1 MSKTLTIALTTYNR
15 PNFLQESIKSI
26 LNQTFK
32 DFDLVILDN
41 GSTNETTS
49 VIHSFNDSRIS
60 CVRNQ
65 TNDLEFVNNAFS
77 YTKND
82 FLMIFHD
89 DDIMEPT
96 MLEEMIKIIKG
107 DKEINTI
114 SCSIN
119 LINSNSK
126 NLNKV
131 RPRIIKD
138 KVWKKKSF
146 IKQYLFSGDII
157 PCPSTIFKSSLIK
170 KHDLK
175 YDWKVGPAVDLFLF
189 FQINLMKGKMILL
202 KKPLLNYRIH
212 NTQHSNLNRISLE
225 YDIRPHAIKLFKNHN
240 LNKIAKQY
248 SQASLGL
255 ILQILINDFF
265 VGKLKFINFKNELI
279 KLINNKIK
287 FNIYTIYW
295 LFFGTFRGLKNLI
308 FKFI

>member
-49 VIHSFNDSRIS
+49 VIHSFNDTRIS
-60 CVRNQ
+60 CVKNQ

-96 MLEEMIKIIKG
+96 MLEEMIKIIKS
-107 DKEINTI
+107 DEEINTI

-119 LINSNSK
+119 LINSDSK
-126 NLNKV
+126 NLNKI

-138 KVWKKKSF
+138 KVWAKEKF

-157 PCPSTIFKSSLIK
+157 PCPSTIFRSSIIK
-170 KHDLK
+170 KYDFK

-189 FQINLMKGKMILL
+189 FQINLLKGNMILL

-212 NTQHSNLNRISLE
+212 INQGSEQKRVELEIQVRQYIFKLLQENKLYTLSQKYLKASLGIILNILFNDVILGKLKYNNAINHLKKLKNERISL
-225 YDIRPHAIKLFKNHN
+225 I
-240 LNKIAKQY
+240 
-248 SQASLGL
+248 
-255 ILQILINDFF
+255 
-265 VGKLKFINFKNELI
+265 
-279 KLINNKIK
+279 
-287 FNIYTIYW
+287 NIYTIYW
-295 LFFGTFRGLKNLI
+295 TLIGVMRGLKNLLI
-308 FKFI
+308 R

>member
-49 VIHSFNDSRIS
+49 VIYSFNDSRIS

-96 MLEEMIKIIKG
+96 MLEEMIKIIKS
-107 DKEINTI
+107 DEEINTI
-114 SCSIN
+114 SSSIN

-138 KVWKKKSF
+138 KVWEKKSF

-157 PCPSTIFKSSLIK
+157 PCPSTIFRSSLIK
-170 KHDLK
+170 KYDLK

-189 FQINLMKGKMILL
+189 FQINLIKGKMILL

-212 NTQHSNLNRISLE
+212 
-225 YDIRPHAIKLFKNHN
+225 
-240 LNKIAKQY
+240 
-248 SQASLGL
+248 
-255 ILQILINDFF
+255 INQ
-265 VGKLKFINFKNELI
+265 GSEKKE
-279 KLINNKIK
+279 
-287 FNIYTIYW
+287 
-295 LFFGTFRGLKNLI
+295 
-308 FKFI
+308 

>member
-26 LNQTFK
+26 LKQTFK

-49 VIHSFNDSRIS
+49 VIYSFNDSRIS

-96 MLEEMIKIIKG
+96 MLEEMIKIIKS
-107 DKEINTI
+107 DEEINTI
-114 SCSIN
+114 SSSIN

-138 KVWKKKSF
+138 KVWEKKSF

-157 PCPSTIFKSSLIK
+157 PCPSTIFRSSLIK
-170 KHDLK
+170 KYDLK

-189 FQINLMKGKMILL
+189 FQINLIKGKMILL

-212 NTQHSNLNRISLE
+212 INQGSEQKRVELEIQVRQYIFRLLQENKLYSL
-225 YDIRPHAIKLFKNHN
+225 
-240 LNKIAKQY
+240 
-248 SQASLGL
+248 SQKYLKASLGI
-255 ILQILINDFF
+255 ILNILIND
-265 VGKLKFINFKNELI
+265 VITGKLKYNNALKHLEKLKKEKTSLI
-279 KLINNKIK
+279 
-287 FNIYTIYW
+287 NIYTIYW
-295 LFFGTFRGLKNLI
+295 TLIGAMRGLKNLLTR
-308 FKFI
+308 

>member
-1 MSKTLTIALTTYNR
+1 MGKTLTIALTTYNR
-15 PNFLQESIKSI
+15 PNFLHESIKSI

-32 DFDLVILDN
+32 DFDLLILDN
-41 GSTNETTS
+41 GSTNETSS
-49 VIHSFNDSRIS
+49 VIDSFSDSRIT
-60 CVRNQ
+60 CVKNH
-65 TNDLEFVNNAFS
+65 TNNLEFINKAFN

-89 DDIMEPT
+89 DDIMEPN
-96 MLEEMIKIIKG
+96 MIEEMIKIIKS

-189 FQINLMKGKMILL
+189 FQINLLKGKMILL

-212 NTQHSNLNRISLE
+212 I
-225 YDIRPHAIKLFKNHN
+225 
-240 LNKIAKQY
+240 
-248 SQASLGL
+248 
-255 ILQILINDFF
+255 
-265 VGKLKFINFKNELI
+265 
-279 KLINNKIK
+279 
-287 FNIYTIYW
+287 
-295 LFFGTFRGLKNLI
+295 
-308 FKFI
+308 

>member
-49 VIHSFNDSRIS
+49 VIHSFNDTRIS
-60 CVRNQ
+60 CVKNQ

-96 MLEEMIKIIKG
+96 MLEEMIKIIKS
-107 DKEINTI
+107 DEEINTI

-119 LINSNSK
+119 LINSDSK
-126 NLNKV
+126 NLNKI

-138 KVWKKKSF
+138 KVWAKEKF
-146 IKQYLFSGDII
+146 IKQYLFLGDII
-157 PCPSTIFKSSLIK
+157 PCPSTIFRSSIIK
-170 KHDLK
+170 KYDFK

-189 FQINLMKGKMILL
+189 FQINLLKGKMILL

-212 NTQHSNLNRISLE
+212 INQGSEQKRVELEIQVRQYIFKLLQENKLYSL
-225 YDIRPHAIKLFKNHN
+225 
-240 LNKIAKQY
+240 
-248 SQASLGL
+248 SQKYLKASLGI
-255 ILQILINDFF
+255 ILNILINDFIS
-265 VGKLKFINFKNELI
+265 GKLKYNNALKHFDKLKNEKTSLI
-279 KLINNKIK
+279 
-287 FNIYTIYW
+287 NIYTIYW
-295 LFFGTFRGLKNLI
+295 ALIGVLRGIKNKI
-308 FKFI
+308 S

>member
-60 CVRNQ
+60 CVKNQ

-96 MLEEMIKIIKG
+96 MLEEMIKIIKS
-107 DKEINTI
+107 DEEINTI

-119 LINSNSK
+119 LINSDSK
-126 NLNKV
+126 NLNKI

-138 KVWKKKSF
+138 KVWAKEKF

-157 PCPSTIFKSSLIK
+157 PCPSTIFRSSIIK
-170 KHDLK
+170 KYDFK

-189 FQINLMKGKMILL
+189 FQINLLKGKMILL

-212 NTQHSNLNRISLE
+212 INQGSEQKRVELEIQVRQYIFKLLQENKLYTLSQKYLKASSGIILNILFNDVISGKLKYNNAINHLKKLKNERISL
-225 YDIRPHAIKLFKNHN
+225 I
-240 LNKIAKQY
+240 
-248 SQASLGL
+248 
-255 ILQILINDFF
+255 
-265 VGKLKFINFKNELI
+265 
-279 KLINNKIK
+279 
-287 FNIYTIYW
+287 NIYTIYW
-295 LFFGTFRGLKNLI
+295 TLIGVMRGIKNKI
-308 FKFI
+308 S

>member
-138 KVWKKKSF
+138 KVWEKKSF

-212 NTQHSNLNRISLE
+212 INQGSEQKRVELEIQVRQYIFKLLQENKLYSL
-225 YDIRPHAIKLFKNHN
+225 
-240 LNKIAKQY
+240 
-248 SQASLGL
+248 SQKYLKASLGI
-255 ILQILINDFF
+255 ILNILINDFIS
-265 VGKLKFINFKNELI
+265 GKLKYNNALKHFDKLKNEKTSLI
-279 KLINNKIK
+279 
-287 FNIYTIYW
+287 NIYTIYW
-295 LFFGTFRGLKNLI
+295 ILIGVLRGIKNKI
-308 FKFI
+308 S

>member
-41 GSTNETTS
+41 GSTNETTA
-49 VIHSFNDSRIS
+49 VIHSFNDTRIS

-119 LINSNSK
+119 LIDSSSK

-138 KVWKKKSF
+138 KVWGKKSF

-212 NTQHSNLNRISLE
+212 SNQGSEKKRVELEIEVRQHIFKLLLENKLYNLSRKYL
-225 YDIRPHAIKLFKNHN
+225 K
-240 LNKIAKQY
+240 
-248 SQASLGL
+248 ASLGI
-255 ILQILINDFF
+255 ILNILIND
-265 VGKLKFINFKNELI
+265 VITGKLKYNNALKHFDKLKNEKTSLI
-279 KLINNKIK
+279 
-287 FNIYTIYW
+287 NIYTIYW
-295 LFFGTFRGLKNLI
+295 ALIGVLRGIKN
-308 FKFI
+308 KTA

>member
-49 VIHSFNDSRIS
+49 VIYSFNDSRIS

-96 MLEEMIKIIKG
+96 MLEEMIKIIKS
-107 DKEINTI
+107 DEEINTI

-119 LINSNSK
+119 LINSDSK
-126 NLNKV
+126 NLNKI

-138 KVWKKKSF
+138 KVWAKEKF

-157 PCPSTIFKSSLIK
+157 PCPSTIFRSSIIK
-170 KHDLK
+170 KYDFK

-189 FQINLMKGKMILL
+189 FQINLLKGKMILL

-212 NTQHSNLNRISLE
+212 INQGSEQKRVELEIQVRQYIFKLLQENKLYTLSQKYLKASSGIILNILFNDVISGKLKYNNAINHLKKLKNERISL
-225 YDIRPHAIKLFKNHN
+225 I
-240 LNKIAKQY
+240 
-248 SQASLGL
+248 
-255 ILQILINDFF
+255 
-265 VGKLKFINFKNELI
+265 
-279 KLINNKIK
+279 
-287 FNIYTIYW
+287 NIYTIYW
-295 LFFGTFRGLKNLI
+295 TLIGVMRGLKNLLI
-308 FKFI
+308 R